1 MPDDQPKPRIFVC
14 YEPDL
19 QSLADRLDAW
29 PNTNAD
35 RSAYNNRA
43 NTPFD
48 SPAAELVKQSL
59 RAQIESAQVTVCLI
73 SKTTHSDEWI
83 NWEIETAKSAPRR
96 NGLVGILLHEY
107 NRPPAPMIN
116 SGAIF
121 IYFKRDQVERAIEW
135 AATEHP
141 TNEDFILQDN

>member
-1 MPDDQPKPRIFVC
+1 MPDDQPKPTIFVC

-29 PNTNAD
+29 PHANAD
-35 RSAYNNRA
+35 KPVYNDRT
-43 NTPFD
+43 NTPCE
-48 SPAAELVKQSL
+48 SPAADPIKKTL
-59 RAQIESAQVTVCLI
+59 RQQIESAQVAVCLI
-73 SKTTHSDEWI
+73 SKTTHADEWI
-83 NWEIETAKSAPRR
+83 NWEIETAKSAPQRT
-96 NGLVGILLHEY
+96 GLVGILLHEY
-107 NRPPAPMIN
+107 NRPPPPMVH

-141 TNEDFILQDN
+141 TTEDFILHEN